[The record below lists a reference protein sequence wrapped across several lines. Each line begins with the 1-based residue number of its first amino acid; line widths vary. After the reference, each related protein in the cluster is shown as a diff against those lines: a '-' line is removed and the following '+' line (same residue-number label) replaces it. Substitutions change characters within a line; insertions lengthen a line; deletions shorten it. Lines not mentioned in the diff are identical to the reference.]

1 MNQVPWQVFVAML
14 LVIVTVI
21 ALFIRAT
28 SKNPA
33 GRTKAL
39 RIAAVSGGLTIF
51 VLILG
56 STTIVST
63 RNIGVVTTFGRP
75 GATLSKGLHIKAP
88 WQSVTEM
95 NGTIQIDNH
104 TREAATTVRL
114 GNNSTANVDN
124 SVRWRIQ
131 PAAADELFLD
141 YREFDNVRD
150 NLVTRE
156 LRAALNEVF
165 SDFDPLAPENSEGA
179 NVQALGDQVAEKLR
193 TKVGGQIEII
203 NVIVPLVN
211 YDQATQD
218 RINALNVE
226 KANTSRR
233 TARQDR
239 RGRGPR
245 QRNPGRV
252 GDQRPQRSGQQVPG
266 RRAGGAHQPAGL
278 LAEHHGGANCA
289 GAVTFGVFRY
299 AWGDLCGTILMCA

>member
-1 MNQVPWQVFVAML
+1 VTRQVFVAVL

-21 ALFIRAT
+21 ALLMRAT

-33 GRTKAL
+33 GRTRAT
-39 RIAAVSGGLTIF
+39 RIAAVAGGLAIL

-56 STTIVST
+56 STTVVST

-75 GATLSKGLHIKAP
+75 GATLSNGLHVKAP

-104 TREAATTVRL
+104 TGEAATTVRL
-114 GNNSTANVDN
+114 GNNSTADVDN

-156 LRAALNEVF
+156 LKAALNEVF

-226 KANTSRR
+226 KANTRVAEQR
-233 TARQDR
+233 AKTAAAEAKANEILAASVSNDPNVLVSKCLDAAREAHISPL
-239 RGRGPR
+239 GCWP
-245 QRNPGRV
+245 NTSV
-252 GDQRPQRSGQQVPG
+252 VPTV
-266 RRAGGAHQPAGL
+266 PA
-278 LAEHHGGANCA
+278 
-289 GAVTFGVFRY
+289 R
-299 AWGDLCGTILMCA
+299 

>member
-1 MNQVPWQVFVAML
+1 MIVAIL
-14 LVIVTVI
+14 LIVVTAV
-21 ALFIRAT
+21 AVLLWAT

-33 GRTKAL
+33 GRTRAM
-39 RIAAVSGGLTIF
+39 RIAVISGGLAVL

-75 GATLSKGLHIKAP
+75 EGTLSNGLHWKAP

-95 NGTIQIDNH
+95 NGAIQIDNH
-104 TREAATTVRL
+104 TGEMATTVRL
-114 GNNSTANVDN
+114 ANNSTAFVDN

-141 YREFDNVRD
+141 YRDFENVRD

-165 SDFDPLAPENSEGA
+165 AEFDPLAPENAEGA
-179 NVQALGDQVAEKLR
+179 NVQALGDEVAAKLR
-193 TKVGGQIEII
+193 AKVGDQIEII

-226 KANTSRR
+226 KANTRVAEQR
-233 TARQDR
+233 AQTAQAEARANEILAGSVSNDPNVLVSKCLDAAR
-239 RGRGPR
+239 EAGISPLGCWP
-245 QRNPGRV
+245 NTSV
-252 GDQRPQRSGQQVPG
+252 VPTV
-266 RRAGGAHQPAGL
+266 PA
-278 LAEHHGGANCA
+278 
-289 GAVTFGVFRY
+289 R
-299 AWGDLCGTILMCA
+299 

>member
-1 MNQVPWQVFVAML
+1 MTQVTWQVVVAML

-21 ALFIRAT
+21 ALLIRAT

-33 GRTKAL
+33 GRTTAL
-39 RIAAVSGGLTIF
+39 RIGVVAGGLAIF

-75 GATLSKGLHIKAP
+75 GATLSNGLHVKAP

-104 TREAATTVRL
+104 TGEAATTVRL
-114 GNNSTANVDN
+114 GNNSTANVEN

-141 YREFDNVRD
+141 YRDFENVRD

-165 SDFDPLAPENSEGA
+165 ADFDPLSPENSDGA
-179 NVQALGDQVAEKLR
+179 NVQVLGDEVAEKLR
-193 TKVGGQIEII
+193 AKVGGQIEII

-211 YDQATQD
+211 YDEATQS

-226 KANTSRR
+226 KANTRVAEQR
-233 TARQDR
+233 AKTAAAEAKANEILAASVTNDPNVLVSKCLDAAREAHISPL
-239 RGRGPR
+239 GCWP
-245 QRNPGRV
+245 NTTA
-252 GDQRPQRSGQQVPG
+252 VPTV
-266 RRAGGAHQPAGL
+266 PA
-278 LAEHHGGANCA
+278 
-289 GAVTFGVFRY
+289 R
-299 AWGDLCGTILMCA
+299 

>member
-1 MNQVPWQVFVAML
+1 MPWQLWAAML
-14 LVIVTVI
+14 FLVVTVF
-21 ALFIRAT
+21 ALAARAV

-33 GRTKAL
+33 GRARAM
-39 RIAAVSGGLTIF
+39 RIAVVGGALTII

-75 GATLSKGLHIKAP
+75 GATLSNGLHVKAP
-88 WQSVTEM
+88 WQKVTEM

-104 TREAATTVRL
+104 TGEYATTVRL

-131 PAAADELFLD
+131 PSAADELFLD
-141 YREFDNVRD
+141 YRDFENVRD

-165 SDFDPLAPENSEGA
+165 ADFDPLAPENSEGA
-179 NVQALGDQVAEKLR
+179 NVQALGDDVAEKLR
-193 TKVGGQIEII
+193 SKVGDQIEIL

-226 KANTSRR
+226 KANTRIAEQR
-233 TARQDR
+233 AKTAAAEARANEILAASVSNDPNVLVSKCLDAAR
-239 RGRGPR
+239 EADISPLGCWP
-245 QRNPGRV
+245 NTSV
-252 GDQRPQRSGQQVPG
+252 VPTV
-266 RRAGGAHQPAGL
+266 PA
-278 LAEHHGGANCA
+278 
-289 GAVTFGVFRY
+289 R
-299 AWGDLCGTILMCA
+299 